1 MGFVID
7 NTEDDD
13 ILDRMLDMAD
23 NIDGKVGTYACDLQ
37 DELFR

>member
-23 NIDGKVGTYACDLQ
+23 NIDGMVWDEYGTY
-37 DELFR
+37 

>member
-23 NIDGKVGTYACDLQ
+23 NIDGKVGT
-37 DELFR
+37 